1 MAATVSN
8 CCFSLLNSTVKLPP
22 CSVSTRP
29 TTFSTLQTPI
39 SSLTPS
45 NQGNRLYRSTKA
57 SSSSSSSPHFGREK
71 ESVSGKEFR
80 GRRDERRSSIYVDG
94 SKSGGK
100 AQTAAFKS
108 FGTQRKDKKD
118 KEKESVFD
126 RKDQQVEAGN
136 LQDAT
141 FLNAVVKVYC
151 THTEPDYSLP
161 WQKQRQFTS
170 TGSAFMIGDGK
181 LLTNAHCV
189 EHETQVKVKRRGD
202 DTKYVAR
209 VLARG
214 VDCDI
219 ALLSVDSKEFWEG
232 AEPLE
237 LGRLPHLQDAVT
249 VVGYPLGGDTISVT
263 KGVVSR
269 IEVTSY
275 AHGSS
280 DLLGIQIDAA
290 INPGNSGGPAFN
302 DQGECIGVAFQVYRS
317 EEAENIGYVIPTTVV
332 SHFLDDYERNGKYT
346 GFPSLGLLL
355 QKLENPA
362 LRACLKVKSSEG
374 VLVRRIEPTSDA
386 YNVLKQL
393 SVQWLTLACTFE
405 YYEFG
410 LDLSKYFKFSDT
422 ENLALLQGDVIV
434 SFDDIRVGCEGTVP
448 FRSNERIAFRY
459 LISQKFAGDVAE
471 LGVIRAGEF
480 MKVKV
485 VLKPRVHLV
494 PYHIDGGQPSY
505 LIIAGLVFT
514 PLSEPLIEEE
524 CEDSIGLK
532 LLTKARYS
540 LARFKGEQI
549 VLLSQ
554 VLANEVNIGYED
566 MSNQQVLKLNG
577 TRIRNIHHLA
587 HLVDSCKDKYL
598 VFEFE
603 DNYIV
608 VLEREASTAASSCIL
623 KDYGIPSE
631 RSSDL
636 LEPYVDSV
644 GDNQSLD
651 KDYADSPVSNFEIG
665 FDGLLWT

>member
-1 MAATVSN
+1 MAATLSN
-8 CCFSLLNSTVKLPP
+8 CCFSALNSTVKLRG

-29 TTFSTLQTPI
+29 AFSTLQTSL
-39 SSLTPS
+39 SSLTP
-45 NQGNRLYRSTKA
+45 NNYKNRLCRSTKA
-57 SSSSSSSPHFGREK
+57 SSSSSAHFGRE

-80 GRRDERRSSIYVDG
+80 GRRDERPSIYADG
-94 SKSGGK
+94 SKSRGDGGK
-100 AQTAAFKS
+100 AQTTAFKS
-108 FGTQRKDKKD
+108 FGMQRKDKKE

-126 RKDQQVEAGN
+126 RKEQQVEAGN

-302 DQGECIGVAFQVYRS
+302 DHGECIGVAFQVYRS

-374 VLVRRIEPTSDA
+374 VLVRRIEPTADA
-386 YNVLKQL
+386 YNVLK
-393 SVQWLTLACTFE
+393 
-405 YYEFG
+405 
-410 LDLSKYFKFSDT
+410 
-422 ENLALLQGDVIV
+422 QGDVIV
-434 SFDDIRVGCEGTVP
+434 SFDDVRVGCEGTVP

-471 LGVIRAGEF
+471 IGVIRAGEF

-485 VLKPRVHLV
+485 VLNPRVHLV

-608 VLEREASTAASSCIL
+608 VLEREAATAASSCIL

-665 FDGLLWT
+665 FDGLIWT

>member
-1 MAATVSN
+1 MAAAVAASN
-8 CCFSLLNSTVKLPP
+8 CCFSVLTSTVKLR
-22 CSVSTRP
+22 CSVSTPRRSA
-29 TTFSTLQTPI
+29 TF
-39 SSLTPS
+39 
-45 NQGNRLYRSTKA
+45 QGSVCSVAPKAANRRHSRKG
-57 SSSSSSSPHFGREK
+57 SSSPDKSNRER
-71 ESVSGKEFR
+71 ELVSRKEFR
-80 GRRDERRSSIYVDG
+80 
-94 SKSGGK
+94 SKSSSKDESAFLYADGYKCKGDVGK
-100 AQTAAFKS
+100 PQTTAYKP
-108 FGTQRKDKKD
+108 FGIQRREK
-118 KEKESVFD
+118 KESVFD
-126 RKDQQVEAGN
+126 SKEQQLEPGN
-136 LQDAT
+136 LQDAA

-151 THTEPDYSLP
+151 THTAPDYSLP
-161 WQKQRQFTS
+161 WQKQRH
-170 TGSAFMIGDGK
+170 AFMIGDGK

-202 DTKYVAR
+202 DTKYVAK

-219 ALLSVDSKEFWEG
+219 ALLSVESKEFWEG
-232 AEPLE
+232 VVPLT
-237 LGRLPHLQDAVT
+237 LGRLPHLQDSVT

-317 EEAENIGYVIPTTVV
+317 EDAENIGYVIPTTVV
-332 SHFLDDYERNGKYT
+332 SHFLNDYERNKKYT
-346 GFPSLGLLL
+346 GFPCLGVML

-362 LRACLKVKSSEG
+362 LRECLKLKSSEG

-386 YNVLKQL
+386 HNVLK
-393 SVQWLTLACTFE
+393 
-405 YYEFG
+405 
-410 LDLSKYFKFSDT
+410 K
-422 ENLALLQGDVIV
+422 GDVIV
-434 SFDDIRVGCEGTVP
+434 SFDDVHVGCEGTVP

-459 LISQKFAGDVAE
+459 LISQKFAGDVSE
-471 LGVIRAGEF
+471 LGIVRAGEF
-480 MKVKV
+480 MKVRV
-485 VLKPRVHLV
+485 VLNPRVHLV

-532 LLTKARYS
+532 LLAKARYS

-549 VLLSQ
+549 VILS
-554 VLANEVNIGYED
+554 
-566 MSNQQVLKLNG
+566 QVLKLNG
-577 TRIRNIHHLA
+577 TRIKNIHHLA

-603 DNYIV
+603 DNYTA
-608 VLEREASTAASSCIL
+608 VLEREAATASSSCIL

-631 RSSDL
+631 RSADMSR
-636 LEPYVDSV
+636 PYVDSL
-644 GDNQSLD
+644 GDNQAPD
-651 KDYADSPVSNFEIG
+651 QEYGDSPVSNFEIG
-665 FDGLLWT
+665 FDGLLWA

>member
-39 SSLTPS
+39 SSLTPT
-45 NQGNRLYRSTKA
+45 Q
-57 SSSSSSSPHFGREK
+57 K

-386 YNVLKQL
+386 YNVLKQ
-393 SVQWLTLACTFE
+393 
-405 YYEFG
+405 
-410 LDLSKYFKFSDT
+410 
-422 ENLALLQGDVIV
+422 GDVIV

>member
-1 MAATVSN
+1 MAIAVAN
-8 CCFSLLNSTVKLPP
+8 YCFSAVASSVKFP
-22 CSVSTRP
+22 CS
-29 TTFSTLQTPI
+29 I
-39 SSLTPS
+39 SYQRRLATSHTSLAS
-45 NQGNRLYRSTKA
+45 ANHKNQNFK
-57 SSSSSSSPHFGREK
+57 SSP
-71 ESVSGKEFR
+71 ST
-80 GRRDERRSSIYVDG
+80 
-94 SKSGGK
+94 SKSSTTDRKFPGRSKDGRGETERS
-100 AQTAAFKS
+100 QSTAFKS
-108 FGTQRKDKKD
+108 FGAQRKDKKEFQFD
-118 KEKESVFD
+118 SKEQLSES
-126 RKDQQVEAGN
+126 GN
-136 LQDAT
+136 LQDAA

-151 THTEPDYSLP
+151 THTAPDYSLP
-161 WQKQRQFTS
+161 WQKQRQYTS

-189 EHETQVKVKRRGD
+189 EHYTQVKVKRRGD
-202 DTKYVAR
+202 DTKYVAK

-219 ALLSVDSKEFWEG
+219 ALLSVESEEFWKD
-232 AEPLE
+232 AEPLC
-237 LGRLPHLQDAVT
+237 LGHLPRLQDAVT

-280 DLLGIQIDAA
+280 ELLGIQIDAA

-302 DQGECIGVAFQVYRS
+302 DKGECIGVAFQVYRS
-317 EEAENIGYVIPTTVV
+317 EEVENIGYVIPTTVV
-332 SHFLDDYERNGKYT
+332 SHFLSDYERNGKYT
-346 GFPSLGLLL
+346 GFPCLGVLL

-362 LRACLKVKSSEG
+362 LRTCLKVPSNEG
-374 VLVRRIEPTSDA
+374 VLVRRVEPTSNA
-386 YNVLKQL
+386 KSILK
-393 SVQWLTLACTFE
+393 E
-405 YYEFG
+405 
-410 LDLSKYFKFSDT
+410 
-422 ENLALLQGDVIV
+422 GDVIV
-434 SFDDIRVGCEGTVP
+434 SFDDVHVGSEGTVP

-471 LGVIRAGEF
+471 LGIIRAGTF

-485 VLKPRVHLV
+485 VLNPRVHLV

-524 CEDSIGLK
+524 CDDSIGLK
-532 LLTKARYS
+532 LLAKARYS

-549 VLLSQ
+549 VILSQ
-554 VLANEVNIGYED
+554 VLANEVSIGYED
-566 MSNQQVLKLNG
+566 MSNQQVLKFNG
-577 TRIRNIHHLA
+577 TRIKNIHHLA

-603 DNYIV
+603 DNYLA
-608 VLEREASTAASSCIL
+608 VLEREAAVAASSCIL

-636 LEPYVDSV
+636 LEPYVDPS
-644 GDNQSLD
+644 GENQAIKQDSD
-651 KDYADSPVSNFEIG
+651 DSPVSNLEIG
-665 FDGLLWT
+665 FDGLLWA

>member
-1 MAATVSN
+1 MAVAVSN
-8 CCFSLLNSTVKLPP
+8 CYFSVLTSTVKFR
-22 CSVSTRP
+22 SAVSAAQP
-29 TTFSTLQTPI
+29 SFAASLWSG
-39 SSLTPS
+39 SSCHTIKPVCQS
-45 NQGNRLYRSTKA
+45 NGAASNSRKGDKSRS
-57 SSSSSSSPHFGREK
+57 EK
-71 ESVSGKEFR
+71 EGVKKKLIGN
-80 GRRDERRSSIYVDG
+80 GDVL
-94 SKSGGK
+94 SGGGGGK
-100 AQTAAFKS
+100 KGRSQQAAYKP
-108 FGTQRKDKKD
+108 FGTQRKEK
-118 KEKESVFD
+118 KESVA
-126 RKDQQVEAGN
+126 DQKEKKQAEVRN
-136 LQDAT
+136 LQDAD

-151 THTEPDYSLP
+151 THTAPDYSLP

-189 EHETQVKVKRRGD
+189 EHYTQVKVKRRGD
-202 DTKYVAR
+202 DTKYVAK
-209 VLARG
+209 VLAKG

-219 ALLSVDSKEFWEG
+219 ALLTVESEEFWKG
-232 AEPLE
+232 AEPLHF
-237 LGRLPHLQDAVT
+237 GSLPHLQEAVT

-332 SHFLDDYERNGKYT
+332 SHFLNDYERNGKYT
-346 GFPSLGLLL
+346 GFPCLGVML

-362 LRACLKVKSSEG
+362 LRACLKVESVEG
-374 VLVRRIEPTSDA
+374 VLVRRVEPTCDA
-386 YNVLKQL
+386 HNVLK
-393 SVQWLTLACTFE
+393 E
-405 YYEFG
+405 
-410 LDLSKYFKFSDT
+410 
-422 ENLALLQGDVIV
+422 GDVIV
-434 SFDDIRVGCEGTVP
+434 SFDDVHVGCEGTVP

-471 LGVIRAGEF
+471 LGIIRAGEF
-480 MKVKV
+480 MKVKAE
-485 VLKPRVHLV
+485 LNPRVHLV

-514 PLSEPLIEEE
+514 PLSEPLIDEE
-524 CEDSIGLK
+524 CDDSIGLK
-532 LLTKARYS
+532 LLAKARYS

-549 VLLSQ
+549 VILSQ

-577 TRIRNIHHLA
+577 TPIKNIHHLA
-587 HLVDSCKDKYL
+587 HLVDSCKHKYL

-603 DNYIV
+603 DNYIT
-608 VLEREASTAASSCIL
+608 VLEREGALASSTSIL
-623 KDYGIPSE
+623 KDYGIPAE

-644 GDNQSLD
+644 VDGQADQEDLG
-651 KDYADSPVSNFEIG
+651 DSPVSNLEIG
-665 FDGLLWT
+665 FDGLIWA

>member
-1 MAATVSN
+1 MAAVVAMSN
-8 CCFSLLNSTVKLPP
+8 CSFSVLTSTVKLR
-22 CSVSTRP
+22 CSVSARRRF
-29 TTFSTLQTPI
+29 TTLRGSVRSVAPKAADQRKRV
-39 SSLTPS
+39 SHSRKGSL
-45 NQGNRLYRSTKA
+45 
-57 SSSSSSSPHFGREK
+57 SSSSSDKSNRERDF
-71 ESVSGKEFR
+71 VSEKEFR
-80 GRRDERRSSIYVDG
+80 
-94 SKSGGK
+94 SKSKDESAYLYANGCKGGGDIRK
-100 AQTAAFKS
+100 PQTTAYKP
-108 FGTQRKDKKD
+108 FGMQRKEKREFMSDS
-118 KEKESVFD
+118 KE
-126 RKDQQVEAGN
+126 QQVEPGN
-136 LQDAT
+136 FQDAA

-151 THTEPDYSLP
+151 THTAPDYSLP
-161 WQKQRQFTS
+161 WQKQRQYTS

-202 DTKYVAR
+202 DTKYVAK

-219 ALLSVDSKEFWEG
+219 ALLSVESKGFWEG
-232 AEPLE
+232 VEPLN
-237 LGRLPHLQDAVT
+237 LGRLPHLQDSVT

-332 SHFLDDYERNGKYT
+332 SHFLNDYERNKKYT
-346 GFPSLGLLL
+346 GFPCLGVLL

-362 LRACLKVKSSEG
+362 LRECLKVKSSEG
-374 VLVRRIEPTSDA
+374 VLVRRIEPTSDVH
-386 YNVLKQL
+386 NVLK
-393 SVQWLTLACTFE
+393 
-405 YYEFG
+405 
-410 LDLSKYFKFSDT
+410 K
-422 ENLALLQGDVIV
+422 GDVIV
-434 SFDDIRVGCEGTVP
+434 SFDDVHVGCEGTVP

-459 LISQKFAGDVAE
+459 LISQKFAGDIAE
-471 LGVIRAGEF
+471 LGIIRAGEF

-485 VLKPRVHLV
+485 VLNPRVHLV

-532 LLTKARYS
+532 LLAKARYS

-549 VLLSQ
+549 VILSQ

-577 TRIRNIHHLA
+577 TRIKNIHHLA

-598 VFEFE
+598 AFEFE
-603 DNYIV
+603 DNYV
-608 VLEREASTAASSCIL
+608 AVLEREAAITASSCIL

-631 RSSDL
+631 RSADL
-636 LEPYVDSV
+636 LEPFVDSL
-644 GDNQSLD
+644 GDNQASD
-651 KDYADSPVSNFEIG
+651 QDYGDSPVSNFEIG
-665 FDGLLWT
+665 FDGIIWA

>member
-1 MAATVSN
+1 MAVAVGN
-8 CCFSLLNSTVKLPP
+8 CCFSAVTSTIKLRS
-22 CSVSTRP
+22 SVSV
-29 TTFSTLQTPI
+29 QPI
-39 SSLTPS
+39 FATWLCSGSYQYHALKPVGQS
-45 NQGNRLYRSTKA
+45 NRERA
-57 SSSSSSSPHFGREK
+57 SSSRKGSQSSSPPSADKYQSEREGVPSK
-71 ESVSGKEFR
+71 FSGSERGKKGKSQSVAYR
-80 GRRDERRSSIYVDG
+80 
-94 SKSGGK
+94 
-100 AQTAAFKS
+100 A
-108 FGTQRKDKKD
+108 FGTQRK
-118 KEKESVFD
+118 ERKESVVD
-126 RKDQQVEAGN
+126 QKEQQVEPKS
-136 LQDAT
+136 LQDAD

-151 THTEPDYSLP
+151 THTAPDYSLP
-161 WQKQRQFTS
+161 WQKQRQYTS

-189 EHETQVKVKRRGD
+189 EHYTQVKVKRRGD
-202 DTKYVAR
+202 DTKFVAK
-209 VLARG
+209 VLSRG

-219 ALLSVDSKEFWEG
+219 ALLSVESEEFWKG
-232 AEPLE
+232 AEPLQ
-237 LGRLPHLQDAVT
+237 LGSLPHLQEAVT

-269 IEVTSY
+269 IEVTPY

-346 GFPSLGLLL
+346 GFPCLGVLL

-362 LRACLKVKSSEG
+362 LKACLKVESIEG
-374 VLVRRIEPTSDA
+374 VLVRRVEPTSDA
-386 YNVLKQL
+386 HNVLK
-393 SVQWLTLACTFE
+393 E
-405 YYEFG
+405 
-410 LDLSKYFKFSDT
+410 
-422 ENLALLQGDVIV
+422 GDVIV
-434 SFDDIRVGCEGTVP
+434 SFDDVHVGCEGTVP

-459 LISQKFAGDVAE
+459 LISQKFAGDVADI
-471 LGVIRAGEF
+471 GIIRAGEY
-480 MKVKV
+480 MKVKA
-485 VLKPRVHLV
+485 VLHPRVHLV
-494 PYHIDGGQPSY
+494 PFHIDGGQPSY

-524 CEDSIGLK
+524 CDDSIGLK
-532 LLTKARYS
+532 LLAKARYS

-549 VLLSQ
+549 VILSQ

-577 TRIRNIHHLA
+577 IQIRNIHHLA
-587 HLVDSCKDKYL
+587 YLVDSCKDKYL

-603 DNYIV
+603 DNYIT
-608 VLEREASTAASSCIL
+608 VLEREAAAAASSCIL

-636 LEPYVDSV
+636 LEPYADSL
-644 GDNQSLD
+644 GDNQAVD
-651 KDYADSPVSNFEIG
+651 QDIGDSPVSNLEIG
-665 FDGLLWT
+665 FDGIIWA

>member
-1 MAATVSN
+1 MAAAVSN
-8 CCFSLLNSTVKLPP
+8 CCFSVLTSTVKLR
-22 CSVSTRP
+22 CCVSTQRRFATVQP
-29 TTFSTLQTPI
+29 PFC
-39 SSLTPS
+39 SLTP
-45 NQGNRLYRSTKA
+45 NRKG
-57 SSSSSSSPHFGREK
+57 SSSSSSSAKSSREK
-71 ESVSGKEFR
+71 EPGSGKEFR
-80 GRRDERRSSIYVDG
+80 GRSSSKNEWATLYADG
-94 SKSGGK
+94 YKGRGDVGQP
-100 AQTAAFKS
+100 QTTAYKP
-108 FGTQRKDKKD
+108 FGMQRKDKK
-118 KEKESVFD
+118 EFVFD
-126 RKDQQVEAGN
+126 GKEQQVEPGN
-136 LQDAT
+136 LQDTA

-151 THTEPDYSLP
+151 THTAPDYSLP

-219 ALLSVDSKEFWEG
+219 ALLSVESKEFWEG
-232 AEPLE
+232 AEPLQ

-332 SHFLDDYERNGKYT
+332 SHFLNDYERNGKYT
-346 GFPSLGLLL
+346 GFPCLGVLL

-374 VLVRRIEPTSDA
+374 VLVRRVEPTADA
-386 YNVLKQL
+386 HNVLK
-393 SVQWLTLACTFE
+393 
-405 YYEFG
+405 
-410 LDLSKYFKFSDT
+410 
-422 ENLALLQGDVIV
+422 QGDVIV
-434 SFDDIRVGCEGTVP
+434 SFDDVHVGSEGTVP

-471 LGVIRAGEF
+471 LGIIRAGDF

-485 VLKPRVHLV
+485 VLNPRVHLV

-532 LLTKARYS
+532 LLAKARYS

-577 TRIRNIHHLA
+577 MRIRNIHHLA

-603 DNYIV
+603 DNYIA
-608 VLEREASTAASSCIL
+608 VLEREAAVAASPCIL

-636 LEPYVDSV
+636 LEPYVDSL

-651 KDYADSPVSNFEIG
+651 QDYGDSPVSNFEIG